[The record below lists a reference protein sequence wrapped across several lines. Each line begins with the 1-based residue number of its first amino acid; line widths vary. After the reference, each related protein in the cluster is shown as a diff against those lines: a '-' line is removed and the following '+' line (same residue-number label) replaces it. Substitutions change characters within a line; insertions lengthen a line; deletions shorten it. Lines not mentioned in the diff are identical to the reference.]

1 MTKRAK
7 AEGPC
12 WIWTRARNDS
22 GYGVARVPGK
32 PRRGGPARSHRV
44 TYEALRGP
52 IPAGY
57 VLDHLCRVRAC
68 CNPWHLEAVTD
79 AENKRRGRIARA
91 REARAAARKA
101 GRT

>member
-1 MTKRAK
+1 MTRTRPRAT
-7 AEGPC
+7 GPC
-12 WIWTRARNDS
+12 WIWARARNDS
-22 GYGVARVPGK
+22 GYGVVRRPGE
-32 PRRGGPARSHRV
+32 PRNKALARSHRV

-79 AENKRRGRIARA
+79 AENKRRGMLARRRARA
-91 REARAAARKA
+91 KV